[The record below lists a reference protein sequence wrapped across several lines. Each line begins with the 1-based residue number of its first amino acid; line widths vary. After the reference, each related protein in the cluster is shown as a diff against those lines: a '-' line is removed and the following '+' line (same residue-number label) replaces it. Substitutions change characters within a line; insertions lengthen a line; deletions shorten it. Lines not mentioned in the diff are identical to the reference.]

1 MTPSDLEKIRP
12 LLKTKFQHQLLDAC
26 TENLKSNSKLRFSN
40 FAYSIREL
48 SRHFLKSLAPDEEV
62 KNTIWFKNE
71 SGEKDV
77 ITRGERIKYAIQ
89 EGLQDRFLD
98 RECISLEELNDVKK
112 DVVKAITTLSKFTH
126 INEDTFNLSEEDEK
140 KHVKEIISAF
150 ISFAEIISETRE
162 TIIYKLEDLLSEE
175 LMEKVM
181 FEVSDDVDILS
192 THHWVEDVDIEQF
205 HIVRLE
211 SEYIYVE
218 ANGTIDFLLQ
228 YGSDKDVE
236 RDIGAQLNTSFPFE
250 AMFKIRLSKN
260 LKKSKPEIETY
271 KVNTD
276 DWYE

>member
-1 MTPSDLEKIRP
+1 MTPLDLEKIRP

-26 TENLKSNSKLRFSN
+26 AENLKSDSKLRFSN

-62 KNTIWFKNE
+62 KNSVWFKNE

-98 RECISLEELNDVKK
+98 RECLPLEELNEVKK

-126 INEDTFNLSEEDEK
+126 INEDTFNLSDEDEK
-140 KHVKEIISAF
+140 IHVKEIISAF
-150 ISFAEIISETRE
+150 IRFSELISETRD
-162 TIIYKLEDLLSEE
+162 TIIHKLEDLLSEE

-181 FEVSDDVDILS
+181 YDVSDDVDILS
-192 THHWVEDVDIEQF
+192 THHWVEDVEIYEF
-205 HIVRLE
+205 HIVKLE
-211 SEYIYVE
+211 SEHIYVE
-218 ANGTIDFLLQ
+218 ANGSIDFLLQ

-236 RDIGAQLNTSFPFE
+236 RDIGAQLNTSFPFD
-250 AMFKIRLSKN
+250 AMFKIKLSKN
-260 LKKSKPEIETY
+260 LKNSKPEIENY